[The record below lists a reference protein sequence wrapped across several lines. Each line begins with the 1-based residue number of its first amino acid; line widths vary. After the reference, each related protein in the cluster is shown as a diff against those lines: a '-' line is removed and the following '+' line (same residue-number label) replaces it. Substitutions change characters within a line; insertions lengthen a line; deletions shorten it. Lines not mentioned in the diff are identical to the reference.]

1 MSAEFSEV
9 VRPNKGLR
17 APRPVNDADMEQA
30 RLFDEMLQDAITDL
44 EDRIEIARARWMNRT
59 QGQGVNNL
67 PPEHL
72 SRLHAELMEAQR
84 LLAALRNR
92 FW

>member
-1 MSAEFSEV
+1 MSAEFSEA
-9 VRPNKGLR
+9 VRRNKGLR

-30 RLFDEMLQDAITDL
+30 RLFDEMLRDTITDL
-44 EDRIEIARARWMNRT
+44 EDRIEIARTRWMDRT
-59 QGQGVNNL
+59 QGQEVDNL

-72 SRLHAELMEAQR
+72 SRLRAELMEAQR

>member
-1 MSAEFSEV
+1 
-9 VRPNKGLR
+9 
-17 APRPVNDADMEQA
+17 
-30 RLFDEMLQDAITDL
+30 
-44 EDRIEIARARWMNRT
+44 
-59 QGQGVNNL
+59 QGVNNL